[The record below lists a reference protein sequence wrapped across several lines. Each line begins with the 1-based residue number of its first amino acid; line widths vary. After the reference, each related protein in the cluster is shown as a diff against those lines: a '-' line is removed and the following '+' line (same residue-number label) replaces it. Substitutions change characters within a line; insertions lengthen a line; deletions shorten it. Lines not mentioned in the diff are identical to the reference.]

1 VAVKEL
7 ADNLLSVR
15 FTVLL
20 VLLGLVVV
28 WSTYAA
34 SGLIQEVAPQ
44 TEGVPAL
51 FLRLFTV
58 ELEEIP
64 FSFLTLVEFVAPLL
78 GIAFGFDAIN
88 GERSQGTLPRLVA
101 QPIHRDDV
109 INGKFAAGISVIGL
123 VFAALTTIVAGV
135 GLFRLGIVP
144 SAGDAGRLVAWL
156 LVTMLYVSL
165 WLGLAML
172 ASVVLRWA
180 ATSALVL
187 MAGWLILTIFW
198 FLVVGLLS
206 DAYGGLPDEPSI
218 EEQLRHDRVEL
229 MIQRV
234 SPRYLYDEIT
244 FILLTPEQTFSGV
257 PGFNQLVQLQEAGLQ
272 TNLSL
277 PQSLLL
283 VWPQIVTL
291 VAVTVIVF
299 AAAYILFMRQ
309 EIRA

>member
-1 VAVKEL
+1 
-7 ADNLLSVR
+7 
-15 FTVLL
+15 
-20 VLLGLVVV
+20 
-28 WSTYAA
+28 
-34 SGLIQEVAPQ
+34 
-44 TEGVPAL
+44 
-51 FLRLFTV
+51 
-58 ELEEIP
+58 
-64 FSFLTLVEFVAPLL
+64 
-78 GIAFGFDAIN
+78 
-88 GERSQGTLPRLVA
+88 VA

-109 INGKFAAGISVIGL
+109 INGKYAAGVSVIGL
-123 VFAALTTIVAGV
+123 VFTALTVLVAGV

-144 SAGDAGRLVAWL
+144 SAGDIGRLVAWL
-156 LVTMLYVSL
+156 VVTMLYVSL

-187 MAGWLILTIFW
+187 MAGWLVLTIFW
-198 FLVVGLLS
+198 SLAVGLLT
-206 DAYGGLPDEPSI
+206 DVFAGLPDQPTI
-218 EEQLRHDRVEL
+218 DEQLRNQRVEL

-257 PGFNQLVQLQEAGLQ
+257 PGVSQLVQLQEAGLQ

-291 VAVTVIVF
+291 VAITVIVF